1 MIVVE
6 HLTKAFGRAC
16 AVRDVS
22 FRIAPGEVVGLVGP
36 NGSGKT
42 TIIRMLTGF
51 FPPTSGRISVAGVD
65 VQQDAILARE
75 RVGYL
80 PESLVL
86 YPDMRVSQFLDFCA
100 DVRRLRGLRRRERL
114 EIVTK
119 NCGLREVTH
128 QLIGQL
134 SKGYRQRVGFA
145 QALLSE
151 PPVLILDEPTAGLDP
166 LQVIDIRQV
175 VRSLRDR
182 TTVLLSTH
190 VLAEVSA
197 VCDRAIIIN
206 RGQVVV
212 EERVETLTQMF
223 AEAQGILVRVDGPAT
238 AVMATLR
245 AVPGVERVEAGAI
258 TDGQDHFIVHA
269 GMATSVRPAIAAA
282 VVSHGWGLMEIRPL
296 SMKLEELFVRVLTD
310 RDIRPT
316 S

>member
-1 MIVVE
+1 MCDGYV
-6 HLTKAFGRAC
+6 AC
-16 AVRDVS
+16 
-22 FRIAPGEVVGLVGP
+22 VGA
-36 NGSGKT
+36 SG
-42 TIIRMLTGF
+42 
-51 FPPTSGRISVAGVD
+51 
-65 VQQDAILARE
+65 
-75 RVGYL
+75 
-80 PESLVL
+80 
-86 YPDMRVSQFLDFCA
+86 
-100 DVRRLRGLRRRERL
+100 L

-134 SKGYRQRVGFA
+134 SKGYRQRVGLA

-223 AEAQGILVRVDGPAT
+223 AEAQGILVRVDGLQRRSWLPSEQFPELNAWRPEPLLT
-238 AVMATLR
+238 ARTASSFMRGWLR
-245 AVPGVERVEAGAI
+245 RCA
-258 TDGQDHFIVHA
+258 
-269 GMATSVRPAIAAA
+269 RP
-282 VVSHGWGLMEIRPL
+282 SRQRW
-296 SMKLEELFVRVLTD
+296 
-310 RDIRPT
+310 
-316 S
+316 